1 LVITTF
7 TERENAMKATPLRV
21 GLVLA
26 LPVALALSSCA
37 GGGGGSGETV
47 LTVQTD
53 SYALPGFQLVADKFE
68 ADHPGVT
75 VEFQVLT
82 PDQQSTTNLQV
93 LTSADA
99 PDIASAPT
107 NTTVFTEM
115 LANDQFVPLDD
126 VWTDADL
133 EARYGQALAD
143 AIRPEGQEV
152 GVLYSKVLYGIA
164 WYNKAIFDEVGIDA
178 PADHQIGTMDNLAD
192 MVAKLRAGGYQPLA
206 IGGSSNYHL
215 TWILDNLLATAATPA
230 ELQNYVTGFAPSV
243 DVTASYTDPAFTDS
257 LDRIKELYDMGVFQD
272 GVLGQDQ
279 DAALALFAAGQAGM
293 MMGHNQTPAGVAN
306 KEVNIDM
313 DFLLLPPINNDL
325 NQPNFYAGNLL
336 EIPVQAKNPDLAKE
350 FLVLLMSDE
359 MQVAAIEATEGAL
372 PGISVADTSQF
383 ANAPASVRGLLEFDG
398 QYGNAS
404 GWASLVPAE
413 LGTTD
418 PLIQKLLLGETTAK
432 DIGVELDSVLEGIR
446 SKG

>member
-1 LVITTF
+1 
-7 TERENAMKATPLRV
+7 MKATPLRV

-37 GGGGGSGETV
+37 GGGGESGETV

-53 SYALPGFQLVADKFE
+53 SYALPGFELVAEKFE
-68 ADHPGVT
+68 EQNPGVT

-126 VWTDADL
+126 VWAEADL

-143 AIRPEGQEV
+143 AIRPGGQEV

-164 WYNKAIFDEVGIDA
+164 WYNKAIFEEVGITVAD
-178 PADHQIGTMDNLAD
+178 DHQIGTMANLED
-192 MVAKLRAGGYQPLA
+192 MAAKLRAGGYQPLS

-215 TWILDNLLATAATPA
+215 TWILDNLLATAATPE
-230 ELQNYVTGFAPSV
+230 ELENYVTSFSP
-243 DVTASYTDPAFTDS
+243 DVEITASYTDPAFTDS
-257 LDRIKELYDMGVFQD
+257 LNRIKEMFDANIFQD
-272 GVLGQDQ
+272 GVLGMDQ

-306 KEVNIDM
+306 KDAEIDM
-313 DFLLLPPINNDL
+313 DFILLPPINADVNI
-325 NQPNFYAGNLL
+325 PEFYAGNLL
-336 EIPVQAKNPDLAKE
+336 EIPVNAKNPELAKE
-350 FLVLLMSDE
+350 FLILLMSDE

-383 ANAPASVRGLLEFDG
+383 DKAPESVRGLLEFDG
-398 QYGNAS
+398 KYGNAA

-418 PLIQKLLLGETTAK
+418 PLIQKLLLGETTAE
-432 DIGVELDSVLEGIR
+432 DIGVELDALLEDIR

>member
-1 LVITTF
+1 
-7 TERENAMKATPLRV
+7 MKATPLRV

-37 GGGGGSGETV
+37 GDSGETV

-53 SYALPGFQLVADKFE
+53 SYALPGFELVADRFE
-68 ADHPGVT
+68 EEHPGVT

-126 VWTDADL
+126 VWAEADL

-143 AIRPEGQEV
+143 AIRPGGEPV

-164 WYNKAIFDEVGIDA
+164 WYNTAIFEEVGIEV
-178 PADHQIGTMDNLAD
+178 PADHQIGSMEELED
-192 MVAKLRAGGYQPLA
+192 MAARLRAGGYQPLS

-215 TWILDNLLATAATPA
+215 TWILDNLLATAATEE
-230 ELQNYVTGFAPSV
+230 ELENYVTSFDP
-243 DVTASYTDPAFTDS
+243 DVEVTTSYTDAAFTDS
-257 LDRIKELYDMGVFQD
+257 LERIREMFDANVFQD
-272 GVLGQDQ
+272 GVLGMDQ

-306 KEVNIDM
+306 KEVDIDM
-313 DFLLLPPINNDL
+313 DFLLLPPIADDL
-325 NQPNFYAGNLL
+325 NLPNFYAGNML
-336 EIPVQAKNPDLAKE
+336 EIPVNAENPDLAKE
-350 FLVLLMSDE
+350 FLILLMSDE

-383 ANAPASVRGLLEFDG
+383 ASAPDSVRGLLEFDG
-398 QYGNAS
+398 EYGNAA

-413 LGTTD
+413 LGSTD
-418 PLIQKLLLGETTAK
+418 PLIQKLLLGEITAE
-432 DIGVELDSVLEGIR
+432 DIGAELDALLEDIR
-446 SKG
+446 SQG